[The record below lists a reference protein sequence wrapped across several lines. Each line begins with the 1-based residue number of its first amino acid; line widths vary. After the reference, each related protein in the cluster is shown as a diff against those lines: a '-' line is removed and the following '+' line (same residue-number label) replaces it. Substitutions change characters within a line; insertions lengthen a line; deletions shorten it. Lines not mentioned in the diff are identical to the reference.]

1 MATLETQHLRDVFW
15 GDTIKDDG
23 ASYAVFATAV
33 HNIRGWVASE
43 WYLHLNAPRRALGSA
58 AGRRGKGGWHFWKPT
73 KNAYNSP
80 FAAVLGLREELE

>member
-43 WYLHLNAPRRALGSA
+43 
-58 AGRRGKGGWHFWKPT
+58 
-73 KNAYNSP
+73 
-80 FAAVLGLREELE
+80 